1 LFIVVAFLFR
11 GFLMATLGFD
21 SDDQR
26 VANLPRGT
34 QIEKSGAVLMQADP
48 LSTFVAEKLMPPLP

>member
-1 LFIVVAFLFR
+1 
-11 GFLMATLGFD
+11 MATLGFD

-26 VANLPRGT
+26 VASLPRGT